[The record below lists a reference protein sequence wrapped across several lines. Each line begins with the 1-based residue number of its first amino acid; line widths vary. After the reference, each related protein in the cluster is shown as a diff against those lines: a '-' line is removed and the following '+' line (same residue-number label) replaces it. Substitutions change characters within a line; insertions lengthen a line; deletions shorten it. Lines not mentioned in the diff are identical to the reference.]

1 VKEKGNPQKDKTRAR
16 QVPSRAF
23 RCEGSVNQP
32 PLEDDIGAAAVEDD
46 IGAAAVEDDIGAAA
60 VEDDIGAEDMAGAV
74 AAGAGAVED
83 AAGVELLSL
92 LLPQAARPTTSADA
106 TTIRVSF
113 MFFSEPWFA
122 NGWPIY

>member
-1 VKEKGNPQKDKTRAR
+1 MDAVAR
-16 QVPSRAF
+16 VAIERDA
-23 RCEGSVNQP
+23 NQP
-32 PLEDDIGAAAVEDD
+32 PLEDDIGAEDIGAAAVEDD
-46 IGAAAVEDDIGAAA
+46 IGAAAVEVDIGAAI